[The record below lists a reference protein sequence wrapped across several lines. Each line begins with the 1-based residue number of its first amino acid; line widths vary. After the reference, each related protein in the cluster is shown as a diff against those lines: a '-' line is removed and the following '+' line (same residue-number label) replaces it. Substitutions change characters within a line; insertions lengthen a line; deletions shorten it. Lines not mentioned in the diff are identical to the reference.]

1 MPVILAIIFR
11 IWTQISNS
19 VFIFESLLFGV
30 WSLLFFWKVNEI
42 YLIINGIEVT
52 LLMWG
57 FIINHYY
64 RINKSEN
71 SIIRHHDI
79 CRLVVKDFVFSIW
92 PKTYVFYAPMC
103 LKKTETY
110 RHIGVSERMIAWVTI
125 NNLLVR
131 ATHNYRINK
140 SENSIIRYHH
150 ICGLVVMNFV
160 FSIRP
165 KPYVIYVCLKKLK
178 HIGT

>member
-79 CRLVVKDFVFSIW
+79 CRFIIMDEVNTGW
-92 PKTYVFYAPMC
+92 PKTYVIYVPMC
-103 LKKTETY
+103 LKINETHGDIGHIEESNNSRTFIPIIFETTWAVLFHKT
-110 RHIGVSERMIAWVTI
+110 
-125 NNLLVR
+125 
-131 ATHNYRINK
+131 
-140 SENSIIRYHH
+140 
-150 ICGLVVMNFV
+150 
-160 FSIRP
+160 
-165 KPYVIYVCLKKLK
+165 
-178 HIGT
+178 